1 MAAGLF
7 WLQAVLQQLQ
17 QKRWAAAQLQQK
29 PRGRWCCRVP
39 CRTLNTTNQVCEQ
52 GFESPLTFS
61 LQCNWSGGCFK
72 EAVTCCSWFC
82 SGQKEGAGIS
92 AASLQRHPMRQDFPG
107 KGKSKLFLRHRHQAC
122 QVWPAKA
129 KKKLRIVLAFV
140 WLVKCFEDAASTGHK
155 CSCLVLVREES
166 RKGGLWHFSTH
177 RFRWTASL
185 SIQKGFNISWNFQN
199 CLAVYK
205 TAKYEKGLF
214 LKRYLLVSYS
224 ESWVVSDMLRT
235 RIKSRQFKTNL
246 GQNSSHNAA
255 EAVRFWH
262 DINVAELH
270 RKNQWVPHWKVH
282 VQVQVF
288 LANLAAQV
296 AKNHS
301 SQ

>member
-1 MAAGLF
+1 MIRGLLPRGSNM
-7 WLQAVLQQLQ
+7 LQLVLQ
-17 QKRWAAAQLQQK
+17 R
-29 PRGRWCCRVP
+29 PERGRWCCKPAAPPNAPRLSGK
-39 CRTLNTTNQVCEQ
+39 RKKQTIFASQTSSLSGLTSQ
-52 GFESPLTFS
+52 G
-61 LQCNWSGGCFK
+61 
-72 EAVTCCSWFC
+72 
-82 SGQKEGAGIS
+82 
-92 AASLQRHPMRQDFPG
+92 
-107 KGKSKLFLRHRHQAC
+107 
-122 QVWPAKA
+122 

-296 AKNHS
+296 AKNHP